1 MSDNFGLTEAAVDP
15 QRHQERLCCYDQ
27 IDALPSPD
35 DVKSEQIEDILAKLT
50 EMGVSVIERG
60 SDTDI
65 MTKAERATS
74 TEPKGESEA
83 ANELAVV
90 RRRAVST
97 TQSAKAPAERT
108 DAPLR
113 IYLRLWRF
121 SLTAPILFAASN
133 PVLTTLLHLVLE
145 SRERSEASLPLAFD
159 THRAAMDWGHKDIES
174 EKAFSV
180 AADFSPGGEAG

>member
-65 MTKAERATS
+65 MTKAERTTS
-74 TEPKGESEA
+74 AEPKGESEA

-121 SLTAPILFAASN
+121 SLTAPILFRLASHRWGRWVLDLEPIVDAARC
-133 PVLTTLLHLVLE
+133 V
-145 SRERSEASLPLAFD
+145 
-159 THRAAMDWGHKDIES
+159 G
-174 EKAFSV
+174 
-180 AADFSPGGEAG
+180 